1 MVQWIN
7 DISFT
12 VMEETRLKKTFSLEK
27 KVLAWVFALS
37 DAYRYFIILFVI
49 YSYFDLK
56 KVHSMLWYFDINITV
71 FSVVLNLYVPLK
83 IRGLKNEQD

>member
-49 YSYFDLK
+49 YSYYDFE
-56 KVHSMLWYFDINITV
+56 KVHSMLWYDIETV
-71 FSVVLNLYVPLK
+71 FSVMLNSNSNIPKK
-83 IRGLKNEQD
+83 IVD